1 MDVCGSDGKI
11 ERLLLSKATIP
22 QVPSLYSALRKTT
35 WGGLY
40 PAFAPREM
48 GRVVNSHFDAATATR
63 NRARVIEL
71 AEERAGKQRNSAED
85 KKAYVIVLFC
95 LVSSRLRIDLLL
107 FMFRV
112 RV

>member
-95 LVSSRLRIDLLL
+95 LVSSQD
-107 FMFRV
+107 
-112 RV
+112 